1 MLSMPSES
9 PPSARTVRWHESSP
23 RHFYLSFDHHNV
35 TYYHAYVGEVWHGD
49 RYREVF
55 FDVGLWSRHHTWH
68 TSSTHPTDGLDHLMM
83 RLVMFLTIETA
94 SEPLLLS
101 SMDVCM
107 EAPLLWRYD
116 DESRVYE
123 TVSSM
128 PRESLPSARTVRWH
142 ESSPR
147 HFT

>member
-1 MLSMPSES
+1 
-9 PPSARTVRWHESSP
+9 
-23 RHFYLSFDHHNV
+23 
-35 TYYHAYVGEVWHGD
+35 
-49 RYREVF
+49 
-55 FDVGLWSRHHTWH
+55 
-68 TSSTHPTDGLDHLMM
+68 
-83 RLVMFLTIETA
+83 MFLTIETA

-128 PRESLPSARTVRWH
+128 PRESLSLIHISEPTR
-142 ESSPR
+142 PY
-147 HFT
+147 